1 MYLQASSTP
10 LERNKQLLERF
21 IQTIKSE
28 ITQVNVIDYI
38 NAYMR
43 YWLLYEEELW
53 IEGRQKRLFTDM
65 TG

>member
-1 MYLQASSTP
+1 MQASCTP

-43 YWLLYEEELW
+43 YWLLYEEELLDRGKTKK
-53 IEGRQKRLFTDM
+53 IV
-65 TG
+65 